1 MTTSD
6 GSSSETEYDSIL
18 SKLDALLH
26 KHQGKSQSPAGR
38 DGNIE
43 SLHNIIPGGIPTA
56 DILGSASNIPTLTEA
71 VMLTSGMLSSQSDV
85 TAILAQIV
93 DSALKDAG
101 TALDPEARKALV
113 QALESRLFGL

>member
-6 GSSSETEYDSIL
+6 GSSSETEYDNIL

-26 KHQGKSQSPAGR
+26 KHQGESQSPAGR

-93 DSALKDAG
+93 NSALKDAG

>member
-1 MTTSD
+1 MTTHD

-18 SKLDALLH
+18 NKLDALLRR
-26 KHQGKSQSPAGR
+26 HQGKPQSAAG
-38 DGNIE
+38 DGNDE
-43 SLHNIIPGGIPTA
+43 FLHNVIPGGIPAA
-56 DILGSASNIPTLTEA
+56 DASGSASNIPTLTEA
-71 VMLTSGMLSSQSDV
+71 VILTSGMLSSQSDI

-101 TALDPEARKALV
+101 AALSTDARKALV